1 MSADFKLCIKCDKL
15 VNILDDH
22 DDCYRHRVCNSE
34 FPCEI
39 CKSWTSEKRQS
50 VERMIDKAR
59 LAATKKQS
67 RSTDVETC
75 PSSSTSSPLTGTRQF
90 VASSLLTRADNQ
102 NNQSLLTGTV
112 TTQSPLTGT
121 GAIQS
126 PLVGTGTF
134 QSNSP
139 VGVGS
144 VHDIH
149 ASNIDITLF
158 ILEEKIAMTAPV
170 VIRLIPGP
178 GPACESNFTMS
189 FFMSNKVK
197 NLPQPT
203 ESTVFLNHAP
213 VFRAYVRY
221 VLC

>member
-75 PSSSTSSPLTGTRQF
+75 PSSPPTGT
-90 VASSLLTRADNQ
+90 
-102 NNQSLLTGTV
+102 
-112 TTQSPLTGT
+112 
-121 GAIQS
+121 
-126 PLVGTGTF
+126 
-134 QSNSP
+134 
-139 VGVGS
+139 
-144 VHDIH
+144 
-149 ASNIDITLF
+149 
-158 ILEEKIAMTAPV
+158 
-170 VIRLIPGP
+170 
-178 GPACESNFTMS
+178 
-189 FFMSNKVK
+189 
-197 NLPQPT
+197 
-203 ESTVFLNHAP
+203 
-213 VFRAYVRY
+213 
-221 VLC
+221 

>member
-39 CKSWTSEKRQS
+39 CKSWTTEKRRS
-50 VERMIDKAR
+50 VERMIDEAR

-67 RSTDVETC
+67 RSTC
-75 PSSSTSSPLTGTRQF
+75 PLTGTRQF

-102 NNQSLLTGTV
+102 NNWSLLTGTV

-126 PLVGTGTF
+126 PLVGIGTF

-149 ASNIDITLF
+149 ASNIYIN
-158 ILEEKIAMTAPV
+158 V
-170 VIRLIPGP
+170 V
-178 GPACESNFTMS
+178 
-189 FFMSNKVK
+189 
-197 NLPQPT
+197 
-203 ESTVFLNHAP
+203 
-213 VFRAYVRY
+213 
-221 VLC
+221 

>member
-1 MSADFKLCIKCDKL
+1 
-15 VNILDDH
+15 LDDH

-90 VASSLLTRADNQ
+90 VVT
-102 NNQSLLTGTV
+102 SLLTGTV
-112 TTQSPLTGT
+112 TTQSPLTGA

-134 QSNSP
+134 QSIQCP
-139 VGVGS
+139 
-144 VHDIH
+144 
-149 ASNIDITLF
+149 
-158 ILEEKIAMTAPV
+158 
-170 VIRLIPGP
+170 
-178 GPACESNFTMS
+178 
-189 FFMSNKVK
+189 
-197 NLPQPT
+197 
-203 ESTVFLNHAP
+203 
-213 VFRAYVRY
+213 
-221 VLC
+221 

>member
-75 PSSSTSSPLTGTRQF
+75 PSSPLTGTQQF

-102 NNQSLLTGTV
+102 NNRSLLTGTV
-112 TTQSPLTGT
+112 TTQSSYGDRSHTKSSCG
-121 GAIQS
+121 
-126 PLVGTGTF
+126 
-134 QSNSP
+134 
-139 VGVGS
+139 
-144 VHDIH
+144 DR
-149 ASNIDITLF
+149 D
-158 ILEEKIAMTAPV
+158 
-170 VIRLIPGP
+170 
-178 GPACESNFTMS
+178 
-189 FFMSNKVK
+189 
-197 NLPQPT
+197 LPK
-203 ESTVFLNHAP
+203 
-213 VFRAYVRY
+213 
-221 VLC
+221 

>member
-39 CKSWTSEKRQS
+39 CKSWTSEKRQW

-75 PSSSTSSPLTGTRQF
+75 PSSSISSPLTGTRQF

-112 TTQSPLTGT
+112 TTQSPLMGT

-126 PLVGTGTF
+126 PLNLALKFTITNTMTVIIIVII
-134 QSNSP
+134 Q
-139 VGVGS
+139 
-144 VHDIH
+144 
-149 ASNIDITLF
+149 NINQFITLYTKF
-158 ILEEKIAMTAPV
+158 EI
-170 VIRLIPGP
+170 
-178 GPACESNFTMS
+178 C
-189 FFMSNKVK
+189 
-197 NLPQPT
+197 
-203 ESTVFLNHAP
+203 
-213 VFRAYVRY
+213 
-221 VLC
+221 

>member
-1 MSADFKLCIKCDKL
+1 MSSAKWSWFYTTILEYIKCFLVEKIRFFSEAETFIYPFYRLFYLDYIYVTWCQRISNCIKCDKF

-39 CKSWTSEKRQS
+39 CKSWTSEKLQS
-50 VERMIDKAR
+50 VEHMIDKAR

-75 PSSSTSSPLTGTRQF
+75 PSSLPTGTQQV
-90 VASSLLTRADNQ
+90 VASSILTRADNQ
-102 NNQSLLTGTV
+102 NNQSLLTGTL

-126 PLVGTGTF
+126 PLVGTGAF

-139 VGVGS
+139 VGIGS

-149 ASNIDITLF
+149 ASNIDLNAQART
-158 ILEEKIAMTAPV
+158 E
-170 VIRLIPGP
+170 
-178 GPACESNFTMS
+178 MS
-189 FFMSNKVK
+189 S
-197 NLPQPT
+197 
-203 ESTVFLNHAP
+203 
-213 VFRAYVRY
+213 
-221 VLC
+221 

>member
-15 VNILDDH
+15 VNILGDH

-75 PSSSTSSPLTGTRQF
+75 PSSPLTGTQQF

-102 NNQSLLTGTV
+102 T
-112 TTQSPLTGT
+112 
-121 GAIQS
+121 I
-126 PLVGTGTF
+126 
-134 QSNSP
+134 
-139 VGVGS
+139 
-144 VHDIH
+144 
-149 ASNIDITLF
+149 
-158 ILEEKIAMTAPV
+158 K
-170 VIRLIPGP
+170 
-178 GPACESNFTMS
+178 
-189 FFMSNKVK
+189 
-197 NLPQPT
+197 
-203 ESTVFLNHAP
+203 VFL
-213 VFRAYVRY
+213 RGQ
-221 VLC
+221 

>member
-1 MSADFKLCIKCDKL
+1 MSADFKLCIKCDKF

-39 CKSWTSEKRQS
+39 CKSWTSEKLQS

-75 PSSSTSSPLTGTRQF
+75 PSSLPTGTQTSCCFKHSYEGRQPK
-90 VASSLLTRADNQ
+90 Q
-102 NNQSLLTGTV
+102 KKGLLTGTL

-126 PLVGTGTF
+126 PLLGTGAF

-139 VGVGS
+139 VGIGS
-144 VHDIH
+144 VH
-149 ASNIDITLF
+149 AGYS
-158 ILEEKIAMTAPV
+158 
-170 VIRLIPGP
+170 IRL
-178 GPACESNFTMS
+178 
-189 FFMSNKVK
+189 
-197 NLPQPT
+197 
-203 ESTVFLNHAP
+203 
-213 VFRAYVRY
+213 Y
-221 VLC
+221 

>member
-1 MSADFKLCIKCDKL
+1 LFWLSALVRRLEATNCCVPVRGLEVELEGQVILFGLRIYYVMSADFKLCINCDKL

-90 VASSLLTRADNQ
+90 VASSLLTKADNQ
-102 NNQSLLTGTV
+102 NNLSLLTGTV

-121 GAIQS
+121 GAKR
-126 PLVGTGTF
+126 VGLR
-134 QSNSP
+134 
-139 VGVGS
+139 
-144 VHDIH
+144 
-149 ASNIDITLF
+149 AS
-158 ILEEKIAMTAPV
+158 
-170 VIRLIPGP
+170 
-178 GPACESNFTMS
+178 
-189 FFMSNKVK
+189 
-197 NLPQPT
+197 
-203 ESTVFLNHAP
+203 
-213 VFRAYVRY
+213 
-221 VLC
+221 

>member
-67 RSTDVETC
+67 RSTDVESC

-90 VASSLLTRADNQ
+90 VVT
-102 NNQSLLTGTV
+102 SLLTGTV
-112 TTQSPLTGT
+112 TTQSPLTGA

-134 QSNSP
+134 QSIQCP
-139 VGVGS
+139 
-144 VHDIH
+144 
-149 ASNIDITLF
+149 
-158 ILEEKIAMTAPV
+158 
-170 VIRLIPGP
+170 
-178 GPACESNFTMS
+178 
-189 FFMSNKVK
+189 
-197 NLPQPT
+197 
-203 ESTVFLNHAP
+203 
-213 VFRAYVRY
+213 
-221 VLC
+221 

>member
-34 FPCEI
+34 FLCEI
-39 CKSWTSEKRQS
+39 CKSWTSEKPQS

-75 PSSSTSSPLTGTRQF
+75 PSSPLTGTRQC

-126 PLVGTGTF
+126 PLVLDCFLVAAKRALSIIRSTDWRFSDVQDLQISYG
-134 QSNSP
+134 NSLLQ
-139 VGVGS
+139 
-144 VHDIH
+144 
-149 ASNIDITLF
+149 T
-158 ILEEKIAMTAPV
+158 
-170 VIRLIPGP
+170 RW
-178 GPACESNFTMS
+178 
-189 FFMSNKVK
+189 
-197 NLPQPT
+197 
-203 ESTVFLNHAP
+203 
-213 VFRAYVRY
+213 R
-221 VLC
+221 